1 MKRFHFSVLACA
13 ALLVSVSAQE
23 PRTEITKWQDGKQA
37 SVAITFDDST
47 INQFRVALPLLN
59 ERGLPAT
66 FFVITGQ
73 IPGSRHHPTF
83 IGRPIMDILHESATV
98 PTNRDNALERSSMLR
113 YLGEALRDEV
123 VLASF
128 RANSAGS
135 QIAAGNFTAIET
147 TLAKLRETGQTYAVN
162 MKPYVPVRS
171 EESGRPVASDPG
183 GLTWD
188 EFRREAAKGHEFA
201 NHLVSHANTP
211 GLDEANILY
220 EAEKAREDLREQLGE
235 KHTFSLESAYGIH
248 DERVGRILTPRFPL
262 TRNWVIDDFMDG
274 ILRGDSRDPTT
285 STKPYLQWQRG
296 PVTATPLEEMTG
308 WVNTSMDHGVWL
320 VLVIHGIEKVGYQ
333 PLQTEKVRAFF
344 DYLKQRENHLWVAT
358 YQDGAKY
365 ARERMKSTVKSTRA
379 GDAIEVSVTHSLDPK
394 LYDLPLT
401 ARTTV
406 PASWTAVQVRQGKET
421 RRVTAQREG
430 TDSYVMYRIVPNAGP
445 ARLTRGQ

>member
-1 MKRFHFSVLACA
+1 MKRFHLVVLACA
-13 ALLVSVSAQE
+13 LVVVSLSAQE

-73 IPGSRHHPTF
+73 IPGSRYHPTF
-83 IGRPIMDILHESATV
+83 VGRPIMDILRESATV
-98 PTNRDNALERSSMLR
+98 PTNKDNALERSSMLR
-113 YLGEALRDEV
+113 YLGEALRDPV
-123 VLASF
+123 VLENF
-128 RANSAGS
+128 RANGAGS

-147 TLAKLRETGQTYAVN
+147 TLTKLRETGQTYAVN

-171 EESGRPVASDPG
+171 EESGRPVASQPG

-262 TRNWVIDDFMDG
+262 TRNWVTDDFMDG
-274 ILRGDSRDPTT
+274 ILRGDSRDPAA

-296 PVTATPLEEMTG
+296 PVTATTLEEMTG
-308 WVNTSMDHGVWL
+308 WVNTSLDHGVWL

-365 ARERMKSTVKSTRA
+365 ARERMKSTVKTTRA
-379 GDAIEVSVTHSLDPK
+379 GDDIDVSVTHSLDPK

-421 RRVTAQREG
+421 RRVTTQREG